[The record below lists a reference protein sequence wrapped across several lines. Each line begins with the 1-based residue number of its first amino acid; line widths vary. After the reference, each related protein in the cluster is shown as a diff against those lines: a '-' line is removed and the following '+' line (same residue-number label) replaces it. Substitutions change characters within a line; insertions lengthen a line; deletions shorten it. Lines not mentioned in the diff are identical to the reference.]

1 MPLKDEELPP
11 NVVVMAGRSLFSC
24 LEKWA
29 VVFEDM
35 TGHLE
40 DASLFMAHIK
50 LYVKV
55 KIYS

>member
-11 NVVVMAGRSLFSC
+11 NVVVMTVLCFLAW
-24 LEKWA
+24 EKWP

-40 DASLFMAHIK
+40 DASLFMGHIK
-50 LYVKV
+50 LYAKV